1 MTADQDMR
9 AFMATLPVPE
19 LEGHPFTTPKPLAE
33 STVAIVTTAGLH
45 RAEEE
50 NFGLLDPGYRV
61 LPGGDTDLRMSHN
74 SQNFDRTG
82 VMLDRNVAYPVDRL
96 AEMAADGSIGAVAP
110 NHVSFMGAQ
119 EDLSTILLDTGPAA
133 ARFLL
138 DQGTDVVLLT
148 PV

>member
-9 AFMATLPVPE
+9 AFMAALPVPA
-19 LEGHPFTTPKPLAE
+19 LEGHPFTTPKPLDR
-33 STVAIVTTAGLH
+33 STVAVVTTAGLH

-50 NFGLLDPGYRV
+50 NFGLLDPGFRV
-61 LPGGDTDLRMSHN
+61 LPDGDTDLRMSHN

-96 AEMAADGSIGAVAP
+96 AEMAADGTIGAVAP
-110 NHVSFMGAQ
+110 NHISFMGAQ
-119 EDLSTILLDTGPAA
+119 DDLSTILLDTGPAA
-133 ARFLL
+133 AQLL
-138 DQGTDVVLLT
+138 LEQGTDVALLT